1 MTKPMDD
8 DEVKHE
14 LNKMVQFIKQEA
26 EEKARELR
34 VKADEE
40 YEHEKAK
47 IVAQEQKH
55 LDSVYDKK
63 DKQATVAR
71 KIAQSTETN
80 KSRLK
85 VLRSREDH
93 LNTLFEDVKHR
104 VNQLSESDDYA
115 EVIKKLIVQSLLKL
129 IEQQVIIHIRPKDK
143 QVTENSLDSAKSE
156 YKELSGRDV
165 DIQVQTSLEDSAAGG
180 LKASAFGNRIF
191 IDNTIEARLTLL
203 EDRMLPEIRYDL
215 FGSNP
220 NRKFD
225 N

>member
-1 MTKPMDD
+1 M
-8 DEVKHE
+8 
-14 LNKMVQFIKQEA
+14 
-26 EEKARELR
+26 
-34 VKADEE
+34 
-40 YEHEKAK
+40 
-47 IVAQEQKH
+47 
-55 LDSVYDKK
+55 
-63 DKQATVAR
+63 
-71 KIAQSTETN
+71 
-80 KSRLK
+80 
-85 VLRSREDH
+85 
-93 LNTLFEDVKHR
+93 
-104 VNQLSESDDYA
+104 
-115 EVIKKLIVQSLLKL
+115 
-129 IEQQVIIHIRPKDK
+129 
-143 QVTENSLDSAKSE
+143 TENSLDSAKSE